1 MSRKVVLCTFPEH
14 FLISVNKVSFL
25 VPQGPLFTEK
35 IKRLLLVFQKVALR
49 SLGCQLHVR
58 FTRDSFSASTTCLF
72 SLGDQKPKSNHPC
85 LKGLSTELLSWF
97 QVFMGARHFKPIV
110 YVNLCQQKNK
120 SGVFVLW
127 SHSGEQIVK

>member
-35 IKRLLLVFQKVALR
+35 IKRLLPVFQKVALH
-49 SLGCQLHVR
+49 SLGSQLHVR

-72 SLGDQKPKSNHPC
+72 SLGDQKPKSNPYF
-85 LKGLSTELLSWF
+85 KGLLSELQSWI
-97 QVFMGARHFKPIV
+97 QICMGARHFKPIV
-110 YVNLCQQKNK
+110 YVNLVNRRIKVVLLFCGPIQESK
-120 SGVFVLW
+120 S
-127 SHSGEQIVK
+127 

>member
-35 IKRLLLVFQKVALR
+35 IKRLLPVFQKVALR

-72 SLGDQKPKSNHPC
+72 FLGDQKPKSNPY
-85 LKGLSTELLSWF
+85 LKGLPSELQSWI
-97 QVFMGARHFKPIV
+97 QVFMGARHFKLIF
-110 YVNLCQQKNK
+110 YVNLVNRRIKVVLLFCGPIQESK
-120 SGVFVLW
+120 S
-127 SHSGEQIVK
+127 

>member
-1 MSRKVVLCTFPEH
+1 MLCTFPEH

-72 SLGDQKPKSNHPC
+72 SLGDQKPKSNPC
-85 LKGLSTELLSWF
+85 LKGLPSELQSWI
-97 QVFMGARHFKPIV
+97 QISMGAFQTDR
-110 YVNLCQQKNK
+110 LCQPRQQKNK
-120 SGVFVLW
+120 SGAFVLR
-127 SHSGEQIVK
+127 SHSGEQIVNWHV